1 MRVSAGLTICR
12 PLAKSLFAV
21 QSSGSLA
28 ERIPITLSYTHI
40 VNVVNTHAWYVG
52 RRIMPGRRIWRMK
65 IYRALHALFA
75 VPPRVCLRDT
85 IGDTGVDADVGWG
98 RR

>member
-1 MRVSAGLTICR
+1 
-12 PLAKSLFAV
+12 
-21 QSSGSLA
+21 
-28 ERIPITLSYTHI
+28 
-40 VNVVNTHAWYVG
+40 
-52 RRIMPGRRIWRMK
+52 MK

-98 RR
+98 RRWRWNGGSARGFRWSISEPWGGERPGADTLASRLALSSQSRPVSASRSVGR

>member
-1 MRVSAGLTICR
+1 
-12 PLAKSLFAV
+12 
-21 QSSGSLA
+21 
-28 ERIPITLSYTHI
+28 
-40 VNVVNTHAWYVG
+40 
-52 RRIMPGRRIWRMK
+52 MK
-65 IYRALHALFA
+65 ISRALHALFA